1 MGSKTTTCVHWLF
14 DGGSAAAV
22 ASAEAAGVSFDL
34 ATRTAVAMD
43 DEVRSALEKLVVP
56 DRHI

>member
-1 MGSKTTTCVHWLF
+1 LF
-14 DGGSAAAV
+14 DGESAAAV
-22 ASAEAAGVSFDL
+22 ALVEAVGVSFDL
-34 ATRTAVAMD
+34 VTRKAVAMD